1 MAGRLSMAS
10 VFAIALVALFAT
22 PAMAADRAH
31 AEDVCTN
38 AAVEHA
44 GEAKAVEGLNAAMA
58 ASIKAI
64 FEAPVADPAAQ
75 EGTTDGPSLQLMV
88 ARVKDGKPVMACVDS
103 KEAATRFL
111 AAPIAKIRARA
122 AEEK

>member
-10 VFAIALVALFAT
+10 VFAVALAALFAT
-22 PAMAADRAH
+22 PAIAADGAH
-31 AEDVCTN
+31 TDDVCTVPSAGPEAQRD
-38 AAVEHA
+38 AAGTATPLE
-44 GEAKAVEGLNAAMA
+44 
-58 ASIKAI
+58 ASIAAI
-64 FEAPVADPAAQ
+64 FAAATE

-111 AAPIAKIRARA
+111 AAPIAKIRAKA